1 MSNRNL
7 TFAHVHVITKQR
19 RIPFM
24 GMVRIRLLLK
34 PEQHHALAQLAWQEG
49 RNISEIA
56 REIIQ
61 EGIERRQLLP
71 VTQRE
76 QRMQALQ
83 KARQVRQAILQE
95 RGGVPLDLNLSEK
108 IADLREKR
116 DDQILG
122 RRD

>member
-1 MSNRNL
+1 
-7 TFAHVHVITKQR
+7 
-19 RIPFM
+19 M

-95 RGGVPLDLNLSEK
+95 RGGVPLDLNLSEM